1 MKRIA
6 LLLTSSVFLFVSC
19 NNSGDET
26 TKTDTP
32 ATEAKTATA
41 HVKKDAPAGPPDSA
55 AMAEMTKTWMD
66 FATPGA
72 EHAWMAKQSGT
83 WTCDSVKQWM
93 DPSQPPTV
101 AKATQKLS
109 MGLNGLYQMTDFST
123 TMMGQPMQGHG
134 IMGFDKMKKKFVLSW
149 VDNMGSGIVRME
161 GSYNDGTK
169 MLSMAGKQSDPI
181 SKTETDMRQE
191 LKFIDDNS
199 FTMSMYGAGHD
210 GKESKFM
217 EGTFKRKK

>member
-6 LLLTSSVFLFVSC
+6 LLLSSAALLLVSC
-19 NNSGDET
+19 NNSGDEA

-32 ATEAKTATA
+32 AAEAKTETSEI
-41 HVKKDAPAGPPDSA
+41 KKDVPPGPPDSA
-55 AMAEMTKTWMD
+55 QMAAMMKAWED
-66 FATPGA
+66 FAKPGA
-72 EHAWMAKQSGT
+72 EHTWMAKQSGT

-93 DPSQPPTV
+93 DPSQPPTI
-101 AKATQKLS
+101 AKATEKLS

-123 TMMGQPMQGHG
+123 IMMGAPMQGHG

-149 VDNMGSGIVRME
+149 IDNMGSGIVRME
-161 GSYNDGTK
+161 GTYNEGTK

-199 FTMSMYGAGHD
+199 FTMSMYGTGHD
-210 GKESKFM
+210 GKEAKFM